1 MPFLDIFSQRRR
13 PNNPVV
19 KIRIKPVIPS
29 MSAKW
34 YLVNSCRPTIA
45 RNITIP
51 APVVLLELDITY
63 LGCPFMTSLFCLHHV
78 PYSLWRRYHTW
89 NPILTG
95 VGDLEPVTRTNSL
108 LIPSIALG
116 YVPFV
121 IIVLMFYSYSSSD
134 ETLPGFEFL
143 IFSSMCLVPL
153 LPIYALYLYK
163 IIRQRR
169 ENNTLTTLVVIFYII
184 SFLVPLFW
192 LLMYAWFAINFN
204 GIV

>member
-1 MPFLDIFSQRRR
+1 MD
-13 PNNPVV
+13 
-19 KIRIKPVIPS
+19 
-29 MSAKW
+29 
-34 YLVNSCRPTIA
+34 NSDEF
-45 RNITIP
+45 
-51 APVVLLELDITY
+51 APDPEEHDNQSPMK
-63 LGCPFMTSLFCLHHV
+63 G
-78 PYSLWRRYHTW
+78 
-89 NPILTG
+89 
-95 VGDLEPVTRTNSL
+95 SL

-121 IIVLMFYSYSSSD
+121 IIVLMFYSRKSPD

-153 LPIYALYLYK
+153 LPIYALYLFK

-169 ENNTLTTLVVIFYII
+169 RDYTLNTPVVIFYVI
-184 SFLVPLFW
+184 SFVVPFYW

>member
-1 MPFLDIFSQRRR
+1 MKRQKFVSYLNEVI
-13 PNNPVV
+13 V
-19 KIRIKPVIPS
+19 KLRCFAVFIWI
-29 MSAKW
+29 
-34 YLVNSCRPTIA
+34 
-45 RNITIP
+45 NI
-51 APVVLLELDITY
+51 Y
-63 LGCPFMTSLFCLHHV
+63 LGSPFRQIHNNGYPYWCIRLNG
-78 PYSLWRRYHTW
+78 YSLWRRYHTG

-95 VGDLEPVTRTNSL
+95 VGDPEPVTRTNSL

-121 IIVLMFYSYSSSD
+121 IIVLMYYSYSSSD
-134 ETLPGFEFL
+134 ETLPGFDFL

-153 LPIYALYLYK
+153 LPIYALYLFK

-184 SFLVPLFW
+184 SFLLPFFW

>member
-1 MPFLDIFSQRRR
+1 
-13 PNNPVV
+13 
-19 KIRIKPVIPS
+19 
-29 MSAKW
+29 
-34 YLVNSCRPTIA
+34 
-45 RNITIP
+45 
-51 APVVLLELDITY
+51 
-63 LGCPFMTSLFCLHHV
+63 
-78 PYSLWRRYHTW
+78 
-89 NPILTG
+89 
-95 VGDLEPVTRTNSL
+95 VGDPEPVTRTNFL

-121 IIVLMFYSYSSSD
+121 IIVLMYYSYSSSD
-134 ETLPGFEFL
+134 ETLPGFDFL

-153 LPIYALYLYK
+153 LPIYALYLFK

-184 SFLVPLFW
+184 SFLVPFFW

>member
-1 MPFLDIFSQRRR
+1 M
-13 PNNPVV
+13 
-19 KIRIKPVIPS
+19 
-29 MSAKW
+29 
-34 YLVNSCRPTIA
+34 
-45 RNITIP
+45 RN
-51 APVVLLELDITY
+51 Y
-63 LGCPFMTSLFCLHHV
+63 G
-78 PYSLWRRYHTW
+78 YSLWRIYHTGD
-89 NPILTG
+89 PILTV
-95 VGDLEPVTRTNSL
+95 VGNLEPVTRTNSL

-121 IIVLMFYSYSSSD
+121 IIVLMFYSHSSPD

-169 ENNTLTTLVVIFYII
+169 ENNTLTTLVVTFYII
-184 SFLVPLFW
+184 SFLVPFFW

>member
-1 MPFLDIFSQRRR
+1 
-13 PNNPVV
+13 
-19 KIRIKPVIPS
+19 
-29 MSAKW
+29 
-34 YLVNSCRPTIA
+34 
-45 RNITIP
+45 
-51 APVVLLELDITY
+51 
-63 LGCPFMTSLFCLHHV
+63 MTS
-78 PYSLWRRYHTW
+78 
-89 NPILTG
+89 
-95 VGDLEPVTRTNSL
+95 VGEPEQAIRNNSL

-121 IIVLMFYSYSSSD
+121 IIVLMFYSYRSPD

-153 LPIYALYLYK
+153 LPIYAFYLFQ

-184 SFLVPLFW
+184 SFLVPFFW
-192 LLMYAWFAINFN
+192 FLMYAWFVINFN

>member
-1 MPFLDIFSQRRR
+1 MEQE
-13 PNNPVV
+13 
-19 KIRIKPVIPS
+19 
-29 MSAKW
+29 
-34 YLVNSCRPTIA
+34 LVGRA
-45 RNITIP
+45 VR
-51 APVVLLELDITY
+51 
-63 LGCPFMTSLFCLHHV
+63 MTSV
-78 PYSLWRRYHTW
+78 
-89 NPILTG
+89 
-95 VGDLEPVTRTNSL
+95 VEPEQAIRNNSL

-121 IIVLMFYSYSSSD
+121 IIVLMFYSRKSPD

-153 LPIYALYLYK
+153 LPIYALYLFK

-169 ENNTLTTLVVIFYII
+169 GDNTLNTPVVIFYVI
-184 SFLVPLFW
+184 SFVVPFLW